1 MSGDPAPARPPP
13 FPTPTP
19 HRPTMAAE
27 RLVDFASLDL
37 DQVLMDKEAIL
48 AQLEQRGRFEMID
61 AVTYL
66 DPDEALI
73 VGYKDVDES
82 SWWVP
87 DHIPGRPLFPGA
99 LMIEAAAQIATL
111 DFKHRHPDMA
121 DKFIG
126 FAGIDRVRFRGAV
139 EPPNRFWIVGRVA
152 RVRRTMFTYD
162 TQGFVDDR
170 LVFEGQVMGMV
181 V

>member
-1 MSGDPAPARPPP
+1 MSGYACPRTHPHPPAAV
-13 FPTPTP
+13 P
-19 HRPTMAAE
+19 HPTMAAE
-27 RLVDFASLDL
+27 RLIDFASIDL

-48 AQLEQRGRFEMID
+48 GQLEQRGRFEMID
-61 AVTYL
+61 GVTYL
-66 DPDEALI
+66 HPEEALI
-73 VGYKDVDES
+73 LGYKDVDDS

-111 DFKHRHPDMA
+111 DFKHRYPEMA

-126 FAGIDRVRFRGAV
+126 FAGVDRVRFRGAV
-139 EPPNRFWIVGRVA
+139 EPPSRFWIAGRVA